1 MDAIPQQPPRTSM
14 DDTRDVLASLGL
26 PPSNLWDM
34 PASTKRFPDGAQYRF
49 ELPGIQGPDALK
61 GGIAAARERGITL
74 HRITHT
80 IGIMRNTDG
89 ELHEMCRIAA
99 AEGLELNLSIGPR
112 ATYDLCPSVS
122 TPEGSRIGYR
132 LRGVEQ
138 LVRGIEDLKRGLG
151 FGGRCFM
158 LYDEGM
164 LVVANEMRKAG
175 KIPANTH
182 FKISGHMGP
191 SNPASMRLYETLG
204 AGSINP
210 VRDLD
215 IPTWAALRAATD
227 LPLDFSAEAPKSS
240 GGFIRDYDA
249 PEIVRVAAPVY
260 LKCGGFEMA
269 THAFQADGQSVRG
282 YLRRM
287 EMVKRT
293 VETYYGD
300 GVCSGPAPDDLAIPE
315 V

>member
-1 MDAIPQQPPRTSM
+1 MNDAVSTRARTSM
-14 DDTRDVLASLGL
+14 DETRDFIRSMGL
-26 PPSNLWDM
+26 PGTNFGDAPTSQ
-34 PASTKRFPDGAQYRF
+34 KRFPDGAQYRF
-49 ELPGIQGPDALK
+49 ELPGIQNPDALK
-61 GGIAAARERGITL
+61 GGVAEAKERGITL

-80 IGIMRNTDG
+80 VGIMRNTNG
-89 ELHEMCRIAA
+89 ELREMCRVAA
-99 AEGLELNLSIGPR
+99 GEGLELNLSIGPR
-112 ATYDLCPSVS
+112 ATYDLCPSVN
-122 TPEGSRIGYR
+122 TPEGARIGYR

-138 LVRGIEDLKRGLG
+138 LVRGIEDMKRGLD
-151 FGGRCFM
+151 FGCRCFM

-164 LVVANEMRKAG
+164 LFVASEMKRQG
-175 KIPANTH
+175 KVPANVH
-182 FKISGHMGP
+182 FKISGHMGA
-191 SNPASMRLYETLG
+191 SNPASMALYEKLG

-215 IPTWAALRAATD
+215 IPMWSALRAATD

-269 THAFQADGQSVRG
+269 THAFQADGSSVRG
-282 YLRRM
+282 YLKRM
-287 EMVKRT
+287 ELVKRA
-293 VETYYGD
+293 VETYYGE
-300 GVCSGPAPDDLAIPE
+300 GVCSGPAPADLAIPE